1 MKYLLIIY
9 ALSSAGKTTIGQP
22 TLATPTLEKC
32 EEMASLII
40 SKVSPAIK
48 GGAWQF
54 LCHKILAKDYTISI

>member
-9 ALSSAGKTTIGQP
+9 ALSGAGKTTIGQP
-22 TLATPTLEKC
+22 ILATPTLEKC
-32 EEMASLII
+32 EEQAALLID
-40 SKVSPAIK
+40 KAYPAIK